1 MSVQTN
7 LDIDTT
13 PFILLEIPR
22 AVRVDNA
29 VILKNTGR
37 SGDLEPYTLMAQ
49 VSASGK
55 WVPWTDITAVDGSA
69 IPSGIFLPSDIQGAI
84 TEAAIK
90 AADVKDVSILKF
102 GAEFDE
108 AKLVIEN
115 SLTLETV
122 IATSI
127 LAFDAGTTDATSS
140 LTDPGSKTARQILLE
155 KSLIPVTAYCYSK
168 AQ

>member
-13 PFILLEIPR
+13 PFILLELPR

-37 SGDLEPYTLMAQ
+37 SGDLAPYTLMAQ
-49 VSASGK
+49 VAASSK
-55 WVPWTDITAVDGSA
+55 WVPWTSSAAVDGSA
-69 IPSGIFLPSDIQGAI
+69 IPAGIFLPSDIQGAI

-90 AADVKDVSILKF
+90 AADVTDVSILKF

-122 IATSI
+122 VNPS
-127 LAFDAGTTDATSS
+127 DATNKYMV
-140 LTDPGSKTARQILLE
+140 KTARQILLE

>member
-13 PFILLEIPR
+13 PFILLELPR

-37 SGDLEPYTLMAQ
+37 SGNLEPYTLMAQ

-55 WVPWTDITAVDGSA
+55 WVPWTSVTAEDGSA
-69 IPSGIFLPSDIQGAI
+69 TPSGIFLPSDIQGAI

-108 AKLVIEN
+108 SKLVIEN

-122 IATSI
+122 IEPS
-127 LAFDAGTTDATSS
+127 DATT
-140 LTDPGSKTARQILLE
+140 LYGGKTARQILLE